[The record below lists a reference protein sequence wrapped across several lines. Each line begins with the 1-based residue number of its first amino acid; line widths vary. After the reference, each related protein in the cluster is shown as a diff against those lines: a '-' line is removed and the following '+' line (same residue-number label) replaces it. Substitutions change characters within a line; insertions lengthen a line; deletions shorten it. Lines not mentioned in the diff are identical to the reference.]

1 VSKEVQVEADVL
13 QIGNLKIVKMRS
25 TMGAATLGSVFE
37 RYKLNAICNDC
48 GRSKEL
54 DVAALKDKYGDDFG
68 VPRLSKMVKCT
79 KCGSPHGCVV
89 HLGNLY
95 DPKMG

>member
-1 VSKEVQVEADVL
+1 
-13 QIGNLKIVKMRS
+13 
-25 TMGAATLGSVFE
+25 MGAATLGSVFG

-54 DVAALKDKYGDDFG
+54 KVATQKDKYGDYFEI
-68 VPRLSKMVKCT
+68 PHLSKRVKCS
-79 KCGSPHGCVV
+79 KCGSAHGCVV

>member
-1 VSKEVQVEADVL
+1 
-13 QIGNLKIVKMRS
+13 
-25 TMGAATLGSVFE
+25 MGAATLGSVFE

-48 GRSKEL
+48 GRSKAL
-54 DVAALKDKYGDDFG
+54 DMATLKDKYGDDFEI
-68 VPRLSKMVKCT
+68 PHLSKMVKCS
-79 KCGSPHGCVV
+79 KCTSPNGSVV